1 MTEWQNTRTAIQIGP
16 SILDGELA
24 GRVMSVST
32 WLKNYEIDALMYIFR
47 ERTILQRWKVDRV
60 AFMTCVFSDLIAS
73 DYIHFCKGIKQYN
86 MNPLLL
92 EYVKGEL
99 PSHGRTRKL
108 WNVDVDRILNHTK
121 SRALSDYIHIPVDL
135 RSKMVKK
142 YARKK
147 NQNTPSEA
155 PETHDIVAASSLA
168 QPECDKPL
176 EAAPWPRDPLTPFE
190 NIRIRGHPIENLSKT
205 SCVTKIERFDEQ
217 FFFNSRTFYPGKIYR
232 FTVPDGTI
240 LHCKLPQPTIT
251 SLTSAENMR
260 FMPSSEFLCPSP
272 QPATKRRRG
281 SSSSGPAQGQ
291 REDDTI
297 HDIRVDHTP
306 DPSIEYLL
314 PAYTGQYDSGAPPL
328 DGTPQQQFAWTADTL
343 VKLSTMMQTVW
354 GALEKIRCPP
364 PPSCCRAPQTSEPAD
379 MTEDIPDI
387 TRHRDVDDAVD
398 ELSDG
403 AADAERSSRLHRS
416 RRAPGQSRSA
426 SPDDH
431 N

>member
-1 MTEWQNTRTAIQIGP
+1 M
-16 SILDGELA
+16 
-24 GRVMSVST
+24 
-32 WLKNYEIDALMYIFR
+32 
-47 ERTILQRWKVDRV
+47 
-60 AFMTCVFSDLIAS
+60 
-73 DYIHFCKGIKQYN
+73 H
-86 MNPLLL
+86 
-92 EYVKGEL
+92 
-99 PSHGRTRKL
+99 
-108 WNVDVDRILNHTK
+108 
-121 SRALSDYIHIPVDL
+121 
-135 RSKMVKK
+135 
-142 YARKK
+142 
-147 NQNTPSEA
+147 
-155 PETHDIVAASSLA
+155 
-168 QPECDKPL
+168 
-176 EAAPWPRDPLTPFE
+176 
-190 NIRIRGHPIENLSKT
+190 
-205 SCVTKIERFDEQ
+205 
-217 FFFNSRTFYPGKIYR
+217 
-232 FTVPDGTI
+232 
-240 LHCKLPQPTIT
+240 
-251 SLTSAENMR
+251 

-354 GALEKIRCPP
+354 GALAKIRCPP
-364 PPSCCRAPQTSEPAD
+364 PPSCCCAPQTSEPAD

-426 SPDDH
+426 RPDDH

>member
-1 MTEWQNTRTAIQIGP
+1 M
-16 SILDGELA
+16 EL
-24 GRVMSVST
+24 
-32 WLKNYEIDALMYIFR
+32 
-47 ERTILQRWKVDRV
+47 
-60 AFMTCVFSDLIAS
+60 
-73 DYIHFCKGIKQYN
+73 
-86 MNPLLL
+86 
-92 EYVKGEL
+92 L
-99 PSHGRTRKL
+99 PE
-108 WNVDVDRILNHTK
+108 
-121 SRALSDYIHIPVDL
+121 PV
-135 RSKMVKK
+135 
-142 YARKK
+142 
-147 NQNTPSEA
+147 
-155 PETHDIVAASSLA
+155 
-168 QPECDKPL
+168 
-176 EAAPWPRDPLTPFE
+176 
-190 NIRIRGHPIENLSKT
+190 
-205 SCVTKIERFDEQ
+205 
-217 FFFNSRTFYPGKIYR
+217 
-232 FTVPDGTI
+232 
-240 LHCKLPQPTIT
+240 
-251 SLTSAENMR
+251 
-260 FMPSSEFLCPSP
+260 
-272 QPATKRRRG
+272 G

-343 VKLSTMMQTVW
+343 VKLSTMMQTMSTSS
-354 GALEKIRCPP
+354 
-364 PPSCCRAPQTSEPAD
+364 SCCRAPQTSEPAD